1 MARHYQSQIPAAD
14 LFWRDRPTLAP
25 LKDAAAAVGLG
36 FGLAS
41 TYGRLSS
48 QPKMRDLVE
57 RECSV
62 FANTGNMLMGPI
74 HPSENTYDYVG
85 PDWVIDWCAARG
97 ISSVQGGHLLYHQQL
112 PAWLA
117 AITDPTASRA
127 AIESHISNVMGHCG
141 PRGQT
146 HWNVVNEVINADI
159 PANGFRN
166 NYFYQVHGTS
176 YPTWAFQAARAA
188 RPTDTLIWASNH
200 IEDNDGQLGN
210 VVRQKHYEA
219 IDAALQAGATID
231 GFGTQMHLHVGNGA
245 NNLAASGV
253 VVDWLNTIA
262 TDFGLDIYITELD
275 IGDSI
280 FTAANR
286 AQGVY
291 DVVLDYVGSV
301 CRDVPALR
309 HIVCWGVMHPDSWL
323 ITEQPRSD
331 GLAVSP
337 LPFTGQGYPAP
348 MAQALLD
355 SFALRTPV

>member
-1 MARHYQSQIPAAD
+1 MTVLYQPTVTPAEA
-14 LFWRDRPTLAP
+14 FWRERPKLTP

-41 TYGRLSS
+41 TYGRMSA

-62 FANTGNMLMGPI
+62 FANTGNMLMEPI
-74 HPSENTYDYVG
+74 HPAADTYSFTSA
-85 PDWVIDWCAARG
+85 DWVIDWCEARG
-97 ISSVQGGHLLYHQQL
+97 LDSVQGGHLLYHHNM
-112 PAWLA
+112 PAWLS
-117 AITDPTASRA
+117 AITDPLASRT
-127 AIESHISNVMGHCG
+127 AIENHIEGVMTHCG

-146 HWNVVNEVINADI
+146 HWNVVNEVIDGAD
-159 PANGFRN
+159 PTTGFRN
-166 NYFYQVHGTS
+166 NYFWQVHGTS
-176 YPTWAFQAARAA
+176 YPTWAFQKARAV

-200 IEDNDGQLGN
+200 IEDNDAQLGN

-219 IDAALQAGATID
+219 IDAALQAGASID

-245 NNLAASGV
+245 NNLASSSV
-253 VVDWLNTIA
+253 VVDWLNTLA

-280 FTAANR
+280 FTPANR
-286 AQGVY
+286 PQGIY
-291 DVVLDYVGSV
+291 DVILDYVGSV

-323 ITEQPRSD
+323 ISEQPRSD
-331 GLAVSP
+331 GLGVTP
-337 LPFTGQGYPAP
+337 LPFDGQGYPTT

-355 SFALRTPV
+355 SFALRAPA